1 MTAKLRINAEW
12 HKQHLIPKHATF
24 EERIKWHSE
33 HLKNCACR
41 IDFPPKLKMEMKN
54 KGIAIPV

>member
-1 MTAKLRINAEW
+1 MKAKSNINAAW
-12 HKQHLIPKHATF
+12 HKQHRIPKHATL

-41 IDFPPKLKMEMKN
+41 TDFPPKLKMEMK
-54 KGIAIPV
+54 KRGIKVPV